1 MKLEI
6 YNKPFSFT
14 QVYFEMWVDFTLQS
28 IMELITALIKT
39 AWVGLAWKLFYK
51 ATVEHFY
58 ALLWLPVVELTL
70 VHVTSWQSRS
80 ILCVTSQFFGA
91 SNMLH
96 VFGGLKSLVNLS
108 QQVSTFSK
116 TFSLWLFWSMINDSV
131 SCIVCPLCLEILKTW
146 IQDLFDVATTSAY

>member
-91 SNMLH
+91 STMLH

-108 QQVSTFSK
+108 QQVHFQK
-116 TFSLWLFWSMINDSV
+116 LFPCGFFDASMIVYHVLSAPCARK
-131 SCIVCPLCLEILKTW
+131 SLKLGYR
-146 IQDLFDVATTSAY
+146 ISLMLQRLLRIN